1 VKENNVVAAILT
13 VAFYT
18 SRGSSMSLTQI
29 MATYNEFRGLLAA
42 QAAPKK
48 KRK

>member
-1 VKENNVVAAILT
+1 MKDNNVIAAILT

-18 SRGSSMSLTQI
+18 SRGGSMSLTQI

-42 QAAPKK
+42 QALLKK